1 MSLALL
7 KGPINQFKPVQ
18 QSGKKVIRACC
29 PNIYTVNERESTKG
43 HILLTFVS
51 EQWAMNQPKNLT
63 NLHFD
68 RI

>member
-18 QSGKKVIRACC
+18 QIRKQVLRACC
-29 PNIYTVNERESTKG
+29 HNIDTVNERESKG